1 MTPKQKEKLDQLEDE
16 LRVPRGTL
24 PIRGEK
30 DGYVFTEVQGVTVL
44 ITSKSYNPRGG
55 YKLPAVR
62 TYSETVTPTSL
73 DAAVRARELFE
84 RQSKTSECDTG
95 HFNPVV
101 DTDWRCKGDVK
112 GCPCN
117 SEGMAVRQKR
127 SGVGT
132 GKSAN

>member
-1 MTPKQKEKLDQLEDE
+1 MTPQQKGKLDQLEDE

-44 ITSKSYNPRGG
+44 ITRKSYNSRGG
-55 YKLPAVR
+55 YKVPAVR
-62 TYSETVTPTSL
+62 TYPETVTPTSL
-73 DAAVRARELFE
+73 DAVVRARELFE
-84 RQSKTSECDTG
+84 RQSTTSECVTG
-95 HFNPVV
+95 HFNPVIGAE
-101 DTDWRCKGDVK
+101 WRCKGEVR

-117 SEGMAVRQKR
+117 SESVAVRQKR

-132 GKSAN
+132 R